1 MNSSYN
7 VTQQTKHTLLTEFEK
22 AAMIA
27 KELNENR
34 GSTQITWKR
43 LFKKFPFFKAYQHF
57 LEFQILAKDEES
69 YKLWQGFAQTRIKQL
84 IKQLT
89 IFDEKIN
96 GDCLE
101 LRTFPKS
108 FKLDLA
114 DFPFNEAYYIGI
126 RIKGG
131 VLLKKRTIDLT

>member
-1 MNSSYN
+1 
-7 VTQQTKHTLLTEFEK
+7 
-22 AAMIA
+22 MITR
-27 KELNENR
+27 ELNENHENC
-34 GSTQITWKR
+34 QITWKR

-69 YKLWQGFAQTRIKQL
+69 YKSWTGFAQTKIKQL

-108 FKLDLA
+108 YKLPNEE
-114 DFPFNEAYYIGI
+114 FPFNETYYIGI

-131 VLLKKRTIDLT
+131 VLLRKHSIDLT